1 MFLSIAINVRCPSSF
16 YRVTA
21 DSTSENHMKVAY
33 FDCPTGVSGDMC
45 LGALIDAGVPIEYLT
60 QHLDRLGIEQEY
72 RLSSKQMIHNG
83 QQATKAIVTLI
94 NQPEQQH
101 AHDHSDHHDHTHTRT
116 LPEIE
121 KMIIG
126 AALPDRAEKSSLEV
140 FRNLAIAE
148 GAVHGIPPEQVFFH
162 EVGAVD
168 AIVDIVGTCLGMD
181 WLKIEHFYCSALP
194 TGGGTV
200 WAAHGRL
207 PVPVPAV
214 LKLFEKAN
222 VPVFYNRIDRELV
235 TPTGAAIVTTLAHH
249 FGHPPEMTIQKIALG
264 AGTQELPIPNILRL
278 WIGES
283 RGTHTHAKSAI
294 QPHTHRHSDSE
305 SHPEHSHEHSD
316 EKEHRH
322 ESEHLETV
330 AHLETQIDD
339 LSPQTIAYTT
349 EKLLYHG
356 ALDVFTTAIGMK
368 KSRPGTLIS
377 VICKPEESDRFE
389 QILFEET
396 TTIGIRRSLQ
406 ERSVLSRRFETIQIQ
421 GQPVK
426 LKVAERNGKVYNI
439 QPEYEDCAAIAR
451 HTDQSLK
458 EIQRQAIEKKN

>member
-1 MFLSIAINVRCPSSF
+1 M
-16 YRVTA
+16 
-21 DSTSENHMKVAY
+21 
-33 FDCPTGVSGDMC
+33 
-45 LGALIDAGVPIEYLT
+45 
-60 QHLDRLGIEQEY
+60 
-72 RLSSKQMIHNG
+72 
-83 QQATKAIVTLI
+83 
-94 NQPEQQH
+94 
-101 AHDHSDHHDHTHTRT
+101 
-116 LPEIE
+116 
-121 KMIIG
+121 
-126 AALPDRAEKSSLEV
+126 
-140 FRNLAIAE
+140 
-148 GAVHGIPPEQVFFH
+148 
-162 EVGAVD
+162 
-168 AIVDIVGTCLGMD
+168 
-181 WLKIEHFYCSALP
+181 
-194 TGGGTV
+194 
-200 WAAHGRL
+200 
-207 PVPVPAV
+207 

-222 VPVFYNRIDRELV
+222 VPVFYNHIDRELV

-294 QPHTHRHSDSE
+294 QPHTHRHSDS
-305 SHPEHSHEHSD
+305 HPEHSREHSH
-316 EKEHRH
+316 EKEHHHH

-349 EKLLYHG
+349 EKLLHHG
-356 ALDVFTTAIGMK
+356 ALDVFITAIGMK

-426 LKVAERNGKVYNI
+426 LKVAERNGKVYNV

-451 HTDQSLK
+451 HTDRPLK
-458 EIQRQAIEKKN
+458 DIQRQAIQQ

>member
-1 MFLSIAINVRCPSSF
+1 
-16 YRVTA
+16 
-21 DSTSENHMKVAY
+21 MKIAY

-45 LGALIDAGVPIEYLT
+45 LGALIDAGVPIDYLT
-60 QHLDRLGIEQEY
+60 QHLDKLGIATEY
-72 RLSSKQMIHNG
+72 KLTSKHMIHNG

-94 NQPEQQH
+94 KSEPEQIHPHSH
-101 AHDHSDHHDHTHTRT
+101 AHEHSHSHDHTHTRM

-121 KMIIG
+121 ALIMG
-126 AALPDRAEKSSLEV
+126 ADLPPRAEKWSLEV

-148 GAVHGIPPEQVFFH
+148 GAVHGIAPEQVFFH
-162 EVGAVD
+162 EVGAID

-181 WLKIEHFYCSALP
+181 WLKIDHFYCSALP
-194 TGGGTV
+194 TGGGTI

-214 LKLFEKAN
+214 LKLFEKSQ
-222 VPVFYNRIDRELV
+222 VPIFYNRIDRELV

-249 FGHPPEMTIQKIALG
+249 FGHPPAMTLQKVALG

-283 RGTHTHAKSAI
+283 QALHTHAKSQI
-294 QPHTHRHSDSE
+294 QPHTH
-305 SHPEHSHEHSD
+305 SHREHSHEHSH
-316 EKEHRH
+316 EHTH
-322 ESEHLETV
+322 ERAHEHAHEHTHEHSEPLETV

-339 LSPQTIAYTT
+339 LSPQIIAYTA
-349 EKLLYHG
+349 EKLLQNG

-368 KSRPGTLIS
+368 KSRPGTLMNI
-377 VICKPEESDRFE
+377 ICKPEEIDRLE

-406 ERSVLSRRFETIQIQ
+406 QRSKLDRSFTSVQVQ
-421 GQPVK
+421 GQRIN
-426 LKVAERNGKVYNI
+426 LKIAQRNGKIFNR
-439 QPEYEDCAAIAR
+439 QPEYEDCVAIAR
-451 HTDQSLK
+451 QTNQPLK
-458 EIQRQAIEKKN
+458 LIHQEATQQQAIQQ

>member
-1 MFLSIAINVRCPSSF
+1 
-16 YRVTA
+16 
-21 DSTSENHMKVAY
+21 MKIAY

-60 QHLDRLGIEQEY
+60 QHLDRLGIATEY
-72 RLSSKQMIHNG
+72 KLTSKQMIHNG

-94 NQPEQQH
+94 KSEPEQPH
-101 AHDHSDHHDHTHTRT
+101 HHDRSHDHLYHHSHTRT

-121 KMIIG
+121 TLISG
-126 AALPDRAEKSSLEV
+126 AHLPQQAEKWSLEV

-162 EVGAVD
+162 EVGAID
-168 AIVDIVGTCLGMD
+168 AIVDIVGTCLGVD
-181 WLKIEHFYCSALP
+181 WLKIDHFYCSALP
-194 TGGGTV
+194 TGGGTI

-214 LKLFEKAN
+214 LKLLEKSQ
-222 VPVFYNRIDRELV
+222 VPIFYNRIDRELV

-249 FGHPPEMTIQKIALG
+249 FGHPPAMTLQKVALG

-283 RGTHTHAKSAI
+283 QTVHTHAKSQI
-294 QPHTHRHSDSE
+294 QPHTHSDRE
-305 SHPEHSHEHSD
+305 HTHEHIHEHIHEQNPKHSHEHS
-316 EKEHRH
+316 
-322 ESEHLETV
+322 ESLETV

-339 LSPQTIAYTT
+339 LSPQIIAYTT
-349 EKLLYHG
+349 EKLLQNG

-368 KSRPGTLIS
+368 KSRPGTLINI
-377 VICKPEESDRFE
+377 ICKPEETDRLE

-406 ERSVLSRRFETIQIQ
+406 QRSKLDRSFTTVQVQ
-421 GQPVK
+421 GQSVNIK
-426 LKVAERNGKVYNI
+426 IAQRNGKIFNQ
-439 QPEYEDCAAIAR
+439 QPEYEDCATIAR
-451 HTDQSLK
+451 QTHQPLK
-458 EIQRQAIEKKN
+458 LIQQQALS

>member
-1 MFLSIAINVRCPSSF
+1 
-16 YRVTA
+16 
-21 DSTSENHMKVAY
+21 MKVAY

-45 LGALIDAGVPIEYLT
+45 LGALIDAGVSIEYLT
-60 QHLDRLGIEQEY
+60 QHLDRLGINQEY
-72 RLSSKQMIHNG
+72 KLSSKQMIHNG
-83 QQATKAIVTLI
+83 QQATKAIVTLT
-94 NQPEQQH
+94 NQP
-101 AHDHSDHHDHTHTRT
+101 DHTHTHDHTRT

-121 KMIIG
+121 KMIIS
-126 AALPDRAEKSSLEV
+126 ATLPDRAEKSSLEI

-181 WLKIEHFYCSALP
+181 WLKIEQFYCSALP
-194 TGGGTV
+194 TGGGTI

-222 VPVFYNRIDRELV
+222 VPVFYNSIDRELV

-283 RGTHTHAKSAI
+283 RATHPHAKSAI
-294 QPHTHRHSDSE
+294 QPHNHTHNHT
-305 SHPEHSHEHSD
+305 HHHSHTEPSHEEHYHHD
-316 EKEHRH
+316 
-322 ESEHLETV
+322 SEHLQTV

-349 EKLLYHG
+349 EKLLHHG

-377 VICKPEESDRFE
+377 VICKPEERDRFE

-458 EIQRQAIEKKN
+458 EIQRQVIEKKN

>member
-1 MFLSIAINVRCPSSF
+1 
-16 YRVTA
+16 
-21 DSTSENHMKVAY
+21 MKVAY

-45 LGALIDAGVPIEYLT
+45 LGALIDAGVSIEYLT
-60 QHLDRLGIEQEY
+60 QHLDRLGINQEY
-72 RLSSKQMIHNG
+72 KLSSKQMIHNG

-94 NQPEQQH
+94 NQPNH
-101 AHDHSDHHDHTHTRT
+101 THTHDHSHTRT

-121 KMIIG
+121 KMIIS
-126 AALPDRAEKSSLEV
+126 ATLPDRAEKSSLEV

-181 WLKIEHFYCSALP
+181 WLKIEQFYCSALP

-222 VPVFYNRIDRELV
+222 VPVFYNSIDRELV

-283 RGTHTHAKSAI
+283 RATHTYAKSAI
-294 QPHTHRHSDSE
+294 QPHSHTHNHS
-305 SHPEHSHEHSD
+305 HTEHSHEEHSH
-316 EKEHRH
+316 EEHH
-322 ESEHLETV
+322 HHNSEHLETV

-349 EKLLYHG
+349 EKLLHHG

-368 KSRPGTLIS
+368 KSRLGTLIS
-377 VICKPEESDRFE
+377 VICKPEERDRFE

-451 HTDQSLK
+451 HTNQSLK
-458 EIQRQAIEKKN
+458 EIQRQVIAKKN

>member
-1 MFLSIAINVRCPSSF
+1 
-16 YRVTA
+16 
-21 DSTSENHMKVAY
+21 MKVAY

-45 LGALIDAGVPIEYLT
+45 LGALIDAGVSIEYLT
-60 QHLDRLGIEQEY
+60 QHLDRLGINQEY
-72 RLSSKQMIHNG
+72 KLSSKQMIHNG

-94 NQPEQQH
+94 NQP
-101 AHDHSDHHDHTHTRT
+101 DHTHTHDHTHTRT

-121 KMIIG
+121 KMIIS
-126 AALPDRAEKSSLEV
+126 ATLPDRAEKSSLEV

-181 WLKIEHFYCSALP
+181 WLKIEQFYCSALP

-200 WAAHGRL
+200 WAVHGRL

-222 VPVFYNRIDRELV
+222 VPVFYNSIDRELV

-283 RGTHTHAKSAI
+283 RATHTYAKSAI
-294 QPHTHRHSDSE
+294 QPHSHTHNHS
-305 SHPEHSHEHSD
+305 HTEHSHEEHSH
-316 EKEHRH
+316 EEHH
-322 ESEHLETV
+322 HHNSEHLETV

-349 EKLLYHG
+349 EKLLHHG

-368 KSRPGTLIS
+368 KSRLGTLIS
-377 VICKPEESDRFE
+377 VICKPEERDRFE

-451 HTDQSLK
+451 HTNQSLK
-458 EIQRQAIEKKN
+458 EIQRQVIAKKN

>member
-1 MFLSIAINVRCPSSF
+1 
-16 YRVTA
+16 
-21 DSTSENHMKVAY
+21 MKVAY

-45 LGALIDAGVPIEYLT
+45 LGALIDAGVSIEYLT
-60 QHLDRLGIEQEY
+60 QHLDRLGINQEY
-72 RLSSKQMIHNG
+72 KLSSKQMIHNG
-83 QQATKAIVTLI
+83 QQATKAIVTLT
-94 NQPEQQH
+94 NQPDH
-101 AHDHSDHHDHTHTRT
+101 SHTHDHPHTRT

-121 KMIIG
+121 KMIIS
-126 AALPDRAEKSSLEV
+126 ATLPDRAEKSSLEI

-181 WLKIEHFYCSALP
+181 WLKIEQFYCSALP
-194 TGGGTV
+194 TGGGTI

-222 VPVFYNRIDRELV
+222 VPVFYNSIDRELV

-283 RGTHTHAKSAI
+283 RATHPHAKSAI
-294 QPHTHRHSDSE
+294 QPHHHTHNHT
-305 SHPEHSHEHSD
+305 HHHSHTEPSHEEHD
-316 EKEHRH
+316 HH
-322 ESEHLETV
+322 DSEHLQTV

-349 EKLLYHG
+349 EKLLHHG

-377 VICKPEESDRFE
+377 VICKPEERDRFE

-451 HTDQSLK
+451 HTNQSLK

>member
-1 MFLSIAINVRCPSSF
+1 
-16 YRVTA
+16 
-21 DSTSENHMKVAY
+21 MKIAY

-45 LGALIDAGVPIEYLT
+45 LGALIDAGVPIDYLT
-60 QHLDRLGIEQEY
+60 KHLDQLGIATEY
-72 RLSSKQMIHNG
+72 QLTSKPMIHNG
-83 QQATKAIVTLI
+83 QQATKAIVTLTKSE
-94 NQPEQQH
+94 PEQTH
-101 AHDHSDHHDHTHTRT
+101 EHDHSHDHTHTRK

-121 KMIIG
+121 TMILG
-126 AALPDRAEKSSLEV
+126 ANLPSQAEKWSLEV

-162 EVGAVD
+162 EVGAID

-181 WLKIEHFYCSALP
+181 WLKIDHFYCSALP
-194 TGGGTV
+194 TGGGTI

-214 LKLFEKAN
+214 LKLFEKSQ

-249 FGHPPEMTIQKIALG
+249 FGHPPAMTLQKVALG

-283 RGTHTHAKSAI
+283 QAVHTHAKSQI
-294 QPHTHRHSDSE
+294 QPHPHREHAHE
-305 SHPEHSHEHSD
+305 HPHEHPHEHSHEHPH
-316 EKEHRH
+316 EHPH
-322 ESEHLETV
+322 QPSEPLETV

-339 LSPQTIAYTT
+339 LSPQIIAYTT
-349 EKLLYHG
+349 EKLLQNG

-368 KSRPGTLIS
+368 KSRPGTLVNI
-377 VICKPEESDRFE
+377 ICKPEEIDRLE

-406 ERSVLSRRFETIQIQ
+406 QRSVLDRSFTTVQVQ
-421 GQPVK
+421 GQTVN
-426 LKVAERNGKVYNI
+426 LKIAQRNGKIFNR
-439 QPEYEDCAAIAR
+439 QPEYEDCATIAR
-451 HTDQSLK
+451 QTHQPLK
-458 EIQRQAIEKKN
+458 LIQQQALSQFIP

>member
-1 MFLSIAINVRCPSSF
+1 
-16 YRVTA
+16 
-21 DSTSENHMKVAY
+21 MKVAY

-45 LGALIDAGVPIEYLT
+45 LGALIDAGVSIEYLT
-60 QHLDRLGIEQEY
+60 QHLDRLGINQEY
-72 RLSSKQMIHNG
+72 KLSSKQMIHNG

-94 NQPEQQH
+94 NQPNH
-101 AHDHSDHHDHTHTRT
+101 THTHDHSHTRT

-121 KMIIG
+121 KMIIS
-126 AALPDRAEKSSLEV
+126 ATLPDRAEKSSLEV

-181 WLKIEHFYCSALP
+181 WLKIEQFYCSALP

-222 VPVFYNRIDRELV
+222 VPVFYNSIDRELV

-283 RGTHTHAKSAI
+283 RATHTHAKSAI
-294 QPHTHRHSDSE
+294 QPHSHTHNHS
-305 SHPEHSHEHSD
+305 HTEHSHEEHSH
-316 EKEHRH
+316 EEHHHH

-349 EKLLYHG
+349 EKLLHHG

-368 KSRPGTLIS
+368 KSRLGTLIS
-377 VICKPEESDRFE
+377 VICKPEERDRFE

-451 HTDQSLK
+451 HTNQSLK
-458 EIQRQAIEKKN
+458 EIQRQVIAKKN

>member
-1 MFLSIAINVRCPSSF
+1 
-16 YRVTA
+16 
-21 DSTSENHMKVAY
+21 MKVAY

-60 QHLDRLGIEQEY
+60 QHLDRLGIHQEY
-72 RLSSKQMIHNG
+72 QLSSKQMTHNG
-83 QQATKAIVTLI
+83 QQATKAIVALT
-94 NQPEQQH
+94 NTP
-101 AHDHSDHHDHTHTRT
+101 DHTHSHDHTHTRT

-121 KMIIG
+121 KMIIR
-126 AALPDRAEKSSLEV
+126 ATLPDRAETWSLEV

-181 WLKIEHFYCSALP
+181 WLKIEQFYCSALP

-214 LKLFEKAN
+214 LKLFERAT
-222 VPVFYNRIDRELV
+222 VPIFYNSIDRELV

-249 FGHPPEMTIQKIALG
+249 FGHPPEMTLLKIALG

-283 RGTHTHAKSAI
+283 RATHTHAKSAI
-294 QPHTHRHSDSE
+294 QPHSHTRNHSHTE
-305 SHPEHSHEHSD
+305 HSHGEHSHEEQHHHD
-316 EKEHRH
+316 
-322 ESEHLETV
+322 SEYLETV

-339 LSPQTIAYTT
+339 LSPQTIAYTA
-349 EKLLYHG
+349 EKLLNHG

-368 KSRPGTLIS
+368 KSRHGTLIS
-377 VICKPEESDRFE
+377 VICKPDDRDRFE

-396 TTIGIRRSLQ
+396 TTIGIRHSLQ
-406 ERSVLSRRFETIQIQ
+406 TRSVLSRRFETVQIQ
-421 GQPVK
+421 GQPIK
-426 LKVAERNGKVYNI
+426 LKIAERNGQLFNI

-451 HTDQSLK
+451 HTDRPLK
-458 EIQRQAIEKKN
+458 DIQQQAIKQQALK

>member
-1 MFLSIAINVRCPSSF
+1 
-16 YRVTA
+16 
-21 DSTSENHMKVAY
+21 MKIAY

-45 LGALIDAGVPIEYLT
+45 LGALIDAGVPIDYLT
-60 QHLDRLGIEQEY
+60 QHLDRLGIATEY
-72 RLSSKQMIHNG
+72 KLTSKLMIHNG

-94 NQPEQQH
+94 KSEPEQPH
-101 AHDHSDHHDHTHTRT
+101 SHHHDHSHDHSHEHTNTRK

-121 KMIIG
+121 TLIL
-126 AALPDRAEKSSLEV
+126 AAHLPQRAEKWSLEV

-162 EVGAVD
+162 EVGAID

-181 WLKIEHFYCSALP
+181 WLKIDHFYCSALP
-194 TGGGTV
+194 TGGGTI

-214 LKLFEKAN
+214 LKLLEKAQ
-222 VPVFYNRIDRELV
+222 VPIFYNRIDRELV

-249 FGHPPEMTIQKIALG
+249 FGHPPAMTLQKVALG

-283 RGTHTHAKSAI
+283 QAVHTHAKSQI
-294 QPHTHRHSDSE
+294 QPHTHSHHEHTHEQDSK
-305 SHPEHSHEHSD
+305 HSHEHS
-316 EKEHRH
+316 ET
-322 ESEHLETV
+322 LETV

-339 LSPQTIAYTT
+339 LSPQIIAYTT
-349 EKLLYHG
+349 EKLLQNG

-368 KSRPGTLIS
+368 KSRPGTLINI
-377 VICKPEESDRFE
+377 ICRPEETDRLE

-406 ERSVLSRRFETIQIQ
+406 QRSKLDRSFTTVQVQ
-421 GQPVK
+421 GQSVNIK
-426 LKVAERNGKVYNI
+426 IAQRNGKIFNR
-439 QPEYEDCAAIAR
+439 QPEYEDCATIAR
-451 HTDQSLK
+451 QTHQPLK
-458 EIQRQAIEKKN
+458 LIQQQALSHL

>member
-1 MFLSIAINVRCPSSF
+1 
-16 YRVTA
+16 
-21 DSTSENHMKVAY
+21 MKVAY

-45 LGALIDAGVPIEYLT
+45 LGALIDAGVSIEYLT
-60 QHLDRLGIEQEY
+60 QHLDRLGINQEY
-72 RLSSKQMIHNG
+72 KLSSKQMIHNG

-94 NQPEQQH
+94 NQPDH
-101 AHDHSDHHDHTHTRT
+101 THTHDHSHTRT

-121 KMIIG
+121 KMIIS
-126 AALPDRAEKSSLEV
+126 ATLPDRAEKSSLEV

-181 WLKIEHFYCSALP
+181 WLKIEQFYCSALP

-222 VPVFYNRIDRELV
+222 VPVFYNSIDRELV

-283 RGTHTHAKSAI
+283 RATHTYAKSAI
-294 QPHTHRHSDSE
+294 QPHSHTHNHS
-305 SHPEHSHEHSD
+305 HTEHSHEEHSH
-316 EKEHRH
+316 EEHH
-322 ESEHLETV
+322 HHNSEHLETV

-349 EKLLYHG
+349 EKLLHHG

-368 KSRPGTLIS
+368 KSRLGTLIS
-377 VICKPEESDRFE
+377 VICKPEERDRFE

-451 HTDQSLK
+451 HTNQSLK
-458 EIQRQAIEKKN
+458 EIQRQVIAKKN

>member
-1 MFLSIAINVRCPSSF
+1 
-16 YRVTA
+16 
-21 DSTSENHMKVAY
+21 MKVAY

-72 RLSSKQMIHNG
+72 KLTAKPIIHNG

-94 NQPEQQH
+94 NQSE
-101 AHDHSDHHDHTHTRT
+101 HSHHHDHTHTRK

-121 KMIIG
+121 AMITG
-126 AALPDRAEKSSLEV
+126 ANLPHQAEKWSLGV

-181 WLKIEHFYCSALP
+181 WLNIEHFYCSALP
-194 TGGGTV
+194 PGGGTI

-222 VPVFYNRIDRELV
+222 VPVFYNSIDRELV

-249 FGHPPEMTIQKIALG
+249 FGHPPAMTLQKVALG
-264 AGTQELPIPNILRL
+264 GGTQELPIPNILRL

-283 RGTHTHAKSAI
+283 RGTHTHAKSTI
-294 QPHTHRHSDSE
+294 QPHTHTHPD
-305 SHPEHSHEHSD
+305 SHPEHSHEHSH
-316 EKEHRH
+316 EKDHHHHH

-349 EKLLYHG
+349 EKLLNQG

-368 KSRPGTLIS
+368 KSRPGILIN

-406 ERSVLSRRFETIQIQ
+406 TRSVLSRRFETIQIQ
-421 GQPVK
+421 DQSVK
-426 LKVAERNGKVYNI
+426 LKIAERNGKVFNI
-439 QPEYEDCAAIAR
+439 QPEYEDCATIAR
-451 HTDQSLK
+451 HTNQPLK
-458 EIQRQAIEKKN
+458 EVQRQAIQQQDLRVK

>member
-1 MFLSIAINVRCPSSF
+1 
-16 YRVTA
+16 
-21 DSTSENHMKVAY
+21 MKVAY

-45 LGALIDAGVPIEYLT
+45 LGALIDAGVSIEYLT
-60 QHLDRLGIEQEY
+60 QHLDRLGINQEY
-72 RLSSKQMIHNG
+72 KLSSKQMIHNG

-94 NQPEQQH
+94 NQP
-101 AHDHSDHHDHTHTRT
+101 DHTHTHDHTHTRT

-121 KMIIG
+121 KMIIS
-126 AALPDRAEKSSLEV
+126 ATLPDRAEKSSLEV

-181 WLKIEHFYCSALP
+181 WLKIEQFYCSALP

-222 VPVFYNRIDRELV
+222 VPVFYNSIDRELV

-283 RGTHTHAKSAI
+283 RATHTHAKSAI
-294 QPHTHRHSDSE
+294 QPHTHTHNHS
-305 SHPEHSHEHSD
+305 HTEHSHEEHSH
-316 EKEHRH
+316 EEHH
-322 ESEHLETV
+322 HHNSEHLETV

-349 EKLLYHG
+349 EKLLHHG

-368 KSRPGTLIS
+368 KSRLGTLIS
-377 VICKPEESDRFE
+377 VICKPEERDRFE

-451 HTDQSLK
+451 HTNQSLK
-458 EIQRQAIEKKN
+458 EIQRQVIAKKN

>member
-1 MFLSIAINVRCPSSF
+1 
-16 YRVTA
+16 
-21 DSTSENHMKVAY
+21 MKIAY

-45 LGALIDAGVPIEYLT
+45 LGALIDAGVPIDYLT
-60 QHLDRLGIEQEY
+60 QHLDRLGIATEY
-72 RLSSKQMIHNG
+72 KLTSKQMIHNG

-94 NQPEQQH
+94 KSEPKQPH
-101 AHDHSDHHDHTHTRT
+101 SHHHDHSHNHSHEHTHTRK

-121 KMIIG
+121 TLIL
-126 AALPDRAEKSSLEV
+126 AAHLPQRAEKWSLEV

-162 EVGAVD
+162 EVGAID

-181 WLKIEHFYCSALP
+181 WLKIDHFYCSALP
-194 TGGGTV
+194 TGGGTI

-214 LKLFEKAN
+214 LKLLEKAQ
-222 VPVFYNRIDRELV
+222 VPIFYNRIDRELV

-249 FGHPPEMTIQKIALG
+249 FGHPPAMTLQKVALG

-283 RGTHTHAKSAI
+283 QAVHTHAKSQI
-294 QPHTHRHSDSE
+294 QPHSHSHHEHIHERSHEQDSKH
-305 SHPEHSHEHSD
+305 SHEHSHEHS
-316 EKEHRH
+316 EA
-322 ESEHLETV
+322 LETV

-349 EKLLYHG
+349 EKLLQNG

-368 KSRPGTLIS
+368 KSRPGTLINI
-377 VICKPEESDRFE
+377 ICKPEETDRLE

-406 ERSVLSRRFETIQIQ
+406 QRSKLDRSFTTVQVQ
-421 GQPVK
+421 GQSVNIK
-426 LKVAERNGKVYNI
+426 IAQRNGKIFNR

-451 HTDQSLK
+451 QTHQPLK
-458 EIQRQAIEKKN
+458 TIHQEALSHL

>member
-1 MFLSIAINVRCPSSF
+1 MIAF
-16 YRVTA
+16 TK
-21 DSTSENHMKVAY
+21 TMKVAY

-60 QHLDRLGIEQEY
+60 QHLDRLGINQEY
-72 RLSSKQMIHNG
+72 DLSSKHMIHNG

-94 NQPEQQH
+94 NQPDH
-101 AHDHSDHHDHTHTRT
+101 THSHDHTHDQPHDHTHTRT

-121 KMIIG
+121 KMILG
-126 AALPDRAEKSSLEV
+126 ATLPNRAEKWSLQV

-148 GAVHGIPPEQVFFH
+148 GAVHGIPAEQVFFH

-181 WLKIEHFYCSALP
+181 WLKIEQFYCSALP
-194 TGGGTV
+194 TGGGTI

-249 FGHPPEMTIQKIALG
+249 FGHPPEMIIQKIALG
-264 AGTQELPIPNILRL
+264 AGTQELTIPNILRL

-283 RGTHTHAKSAI
+283 YGTHTHAKSTI
-294 QPHTHRHSDSE
+294 QPHSHTHNHPD
-305 SHPEHSHEHSD
+305 SHPDHSHE
-316 EKEHRH
+316 EEHHHHH
-322 ESEHLETV
+322 EAEHLETV

-349 EKLLYHG
+349 EKLLNHG

-377 VICKPEESDRFE
+377 VICKPEKRDRLE

-421 GQPVK
+421 GQPIK
-426 LKVAERNGKVYNI
+426 LKIAERNGKVCNI
-439 QPEYEDCAAIAR
+439 KPEYEDCATIAR
-451 HTDQSLK
+451 HTDRPLK
-458 EIQRQAIEKKN
+458 EIQRQAIQQQTLK

>member
-1 MFLSIAINVRCPSSF
+1 
-16 YRVTA
+16 
-21 DSTSENHMKVAY
+21 MKVAY

-45 LGALIDAGVPIEYLT
+45 LGALIDAGVSIEYLT
-60 QHLDRLGIEQEY
+60 QHLDRLGITQEY
-72 RLSSKQMIHNG
+72 KLSSKQMTHNG
-83 QQATKAIVTLI
+83 QQATKAIVTLT
-94 NQPEQQH
+94 NQPDH
-101 AHDHSDHHDHTHTRT
+101 THDHIHTRT

-121 KMIIG
+121 KMITS
-126 AALPDRAEKSSLEV
+126 ATLPDRAEKSSLAI

-181 WLKIEHFYCSALP
+181 WLKIEQFYCSALP
-194 TGGGTV
+194 TGGGTI

-222 VPVFYNRIDRELV
+222 VPVFYNSIDRELV

-294 QPHTHRHSDSE
+294 QPHSHTHNHHS
-305 SHPEHSHEHSD
+305 HTEHSHEDAH
-316 EKEHRH
+316 HH
-322 ESEHLETV
+322 HNSEHLETV

-349 EKLLYHG
+349 EKLLHHG

-368 KSRPGTLIS
+368 KSRLGTLIS
-377 VICKPEESDRFE
+377 VICKPEERDRFE

-406 ERSVLSRRFETIQIQ
+406 ERSVLSRRFETIQVQ

-439 QPEYEDCAAIAR
+439 QPEYEDCVAIAR
-451 HTDQSLK
+451 QTNQSLK

>member
-1 MFLSIAINVRCPSSF
+1 
-16 YRVTA
+16 
-21 DSTSENHMKVAY
+21 MKVAY

-72 RLSSKQMIHNG
+72 KLSSKQMIHNG

-94 NQPEQQH
+94 NQPEH
-101 AHDHSDHHDHTHTRT
+101 SHDHHHHDHTHTRK

-121 KMIIG
+121 TMITG
-126 AALPDRAEKSSLEV
+126 ANLPNQAEKWSLEV

-194 TGGGTV
+194 TGGGTI

-214 LKLFEKAN
+214 LKLFERAN
-222 VPVFYNRIDRELV
+222 VPIFYNSIDRELV

-249 FGHPPEMTIQKIALG
+249 FGHPPAMKLQKVALG

-283 RGTHTHAKSAI
+283 RAVHTHAKSAI
-294 QPHTHRHSDSE
+294 QPHSHS
-305 SHPEHSHEHSD
+305 HNHTEHSHSEHSH
-316 EKEHRH
+316 KEHSHHEEQHHHH

-349 EKLLYHG
+349 EKLLNQG

-368 KSRPGTLIS
+368 KSRLGTLVN
-377 VICKPEESDRFE
+377 VICKPEDCDRFE

-406 ERSVLSRRFETIQIQ
+406 VRSVLSRRFETIQVQDQPIQ
-421 GQPVK
+421 
-426 LKVAERNGKVYNI
+426 LKIAERNGKVFNI
-439 QPEYEDCAAIAR
+439 QPEYEDCATIAR
-451 HTDQSLK
+451 HTNQPLK
-458 EIQRQAIEKKN
+458 EIQQQAIQLHGLLVK

>member
-1 MFLSIAINVRCPSSF
+1 
-16 YRVTA
+16 
-21 DSTSENHMKVAY
+21 MKVAY

-45 LGALIDAGVPIEYLT
+45 LGALIDAGVSIEYLT
-60 QHLDRLGIEQEY
+60 QHLDRLGINQEY
-72 RLSSKQMIHNG
+72 KLSSKQMIHNG

-94 NQPEQQH
+94 NQPNH
-101 AHDHSDHHDHTHTRT
+101 THTHDHTHTRT

-121 KMIIG
+121 KMIIS
-126 AALPDRAEKSSLEV
+126 ATLPDRAEKSSLEV

-181 WLKIEHFYCSALP
+181 WLKIEQFYCSALP

-222 VPVFYNRIDRELV
+222 VPVFYNSIDRELV

-283 RGTHTHAKSAI
+283 RATHTHAKSAI
-294 QPHTHRHSDSE
+294 QPHSHTHNHS
-305 SHPEHSHEHSD
+305 HTEHSHEEHSH
-316 EKEHRH
+316 EEHH
-322 ESEHLETV
+322 HHNSEHLETV

-349 EKLLYHG
+349 EKLLHHG

-368 KSRPGTLIS
+368 KSRLGTLIS
-377 VICKPEESDRFE
+377 VICKPEERDRFE

-451 HTDQSLK
+451 HTNQSLK
-458 EIQRQAIEKKN
+458 EIQRQVIAKKN

>member
-1 MFLSIAINVRCPSSF
+1 MAS
-16 YRVTA
+16 
-21 DSTSENHMKVAY
+21 MKIAY

-60 QHLDRLGIEQEY
+60 QHLDRLGIATEY
-72 RLSSKQMIHNG
+72 KLTSKQMIHNG

-94 NQPEQQH
+94 KPELEH
-101 AHDHSDHHDHTHTRT
+101 SHHHEHTHDHIHDHTHTRT

-121 KMIIG
+121 TLILG
-126 AALPDRAEKSSLEV
+126 ANLPQRAEKWSLEV
-140 FRNLAIAE
+140 FRNLAVAE
-148 GAVHGIPPEQVFFH
+148 GSVHGIPPEQVFFH
-162 EVGAVD
+162 EVGAID

-181 WLKIEHFYCSALP
+181 WLKIDHFYCSALP
-194 TGGGTV
+194 TGGGTI

-214 LKLFEKAN
+214 LKLLEKAQ
-222 VPVFYNRIDRELV
+222 VPIFYNRIDRELV

-249 FGHPPEMTIQKIALG
+249 FGHPPAMTLQKVALG

-283 RGTHTHAKSAI
+283 QAIHTHAKSQV
-294 QPHTHRHSDSE
+294 QPHTHH
-305 SHPEHSHEHSD
+305 EHTHHEHTHEHSPD
-316 EKEHRH
+316 HSHKHVET
-322 ESEHLETV
+322 LETV

-339 LSPQTIAYTT
+339 LTPQTIAYTT
-349 EKLLYHG
+349 EKLLQNG

-368 KSRPGTLIS
+368 KSRPGTLINI
-377 VICKPEESDRFE
+377 ICKPEETDRLE
-389 QILFEET
+389 EILFEET

-406 ERSVLSRRFETIQIQ
+406 QRSILDRSFTTVQIQ
-421 GQPVK
+421 GQTVHI
-426 LKVAERNGKVYNI
+426 KVAQRNGKVFNR

-451 HTDQSLK
+451 NTNQPLK
-458 EIQRQAIEKKN
+458 AIQQQALSHKTN

>member
-1 MFLSIAINVRCPSSF
+1 
-16 YRVTA
+16 
-21 DSTSENHMKVAY
+21 MKVAY

-45 LGALIDAGVPIEYLT
+45 LGALIDAGVSIEYLT
-60 QHLDRLGIEQEY
+60 QHLDRLGINQEY
-72 RLSSKQMIHNG
+72 KLSSKQMIHNG
-83 QQATKAIVTLI
+83 QQATKAIVTLTH
-94 NQPEQQH
+94 QP
-101 AHDHSDHHDHTHTRT
+101 DHTHDHTHTRT

-121 KMIIG
+121 KMIIT
-126 AALPDRAEKSSLEV
+126 ATLPDRAEKSSLEI

-181 WLKIEHFYCSALP
+181 WLKIEQFYCSALP
-194 TGGGTV
+194 TGGGTI

-222 VPVFYNRIDRELV
+222 VPVFYNSIDRELV

-283 RGTHTHAKSAI
+283 RATHPHAKSAI
-294 QPHTHRHSDSE
+294 QPHNHTHY
-305 SHPEHSHEHSD
+305 HSHTEPSHEEHYHHD
-316 EKEHRH
+316 
-322 ESEHLETV
+322 SEHLQTV

-349 EKLLYHG
+349 EKLLHHG

-377 VICKPEESDRFE
+377 VICKPEERDRFE

-458 EIQRQAIEKKN
+458 EIQRQVIEKKN

>member
-1 MFLSIAINVRCPSSF
+1 
-16 YRVTA
+16 
-21 DSTSENHMKVAY
+21 MKVAY

-45 LGALIDAGVPIEYLT
+45 LGALIDAGVSIEYLT
-60 QHLDRLGIEQEY
+60 QHLDRLGINQEY
-72 RLSSKQMIHNG
+72 KLSSKQMIHNG
-83 QQATKAIVTLI
+83 QQATKAIVTLT
-94 NQPEQQH
+94 NQP
-101 AHDHSDHHDHTHTRT
+101 DHTHTHDHTHTRT

-121 KMIIG
+121 KMIIS
-126 AALPDRAEKSSLEV
+126 ATLPDRAEKSSLEI

-181 WLKIEHFYCSALP
+181 WLKIEQFYCSALP
-194 TGGGTV
+194 TGGGTI

-222 VPVFYNRIDRELV
+222 VPVFYNSIDRELV

-283 RGTHTHAKSAI
+283 RATHPHAKSAI
-294 QPHTHRHSDSE
+294 QPHNHTHH
-305 SHPEHSHEHSD
+305 HSHTEPSHEEHD
-316 EKEHRH
+316 HH
-322 ESEHLETV
+322 DSEHLQTV

-349 EKLLYHG
+349 EKLLHHG

-377 VICKPEESDRFE
+377 VICKPEERDRFE

-451 HTDQSLK
+451 HTNQSLK
-458 EIQRQAIEKKN
+458 EIQRQVIEKKN

>member
-1 MFLSIAINVRCPSSF
+1 MAS
-16 YRVTA
+16 
-21 DSTSENHMKVAY
+21 MKIAY

-45 LGALIDAGVPIEYLT
+45 LGALVDAGVPIDYLT
-60 QHLDRLGIEQEY
+60 QHLDRLGIATEY
-72 RLSSKQMIHNG
+72 KLTSKQMIHNG

-94 NQPEQQH
+94 NSESKH
-101 AHDHSDHHDHTHTRT
+101 SHHNDHGHNHEHNHGHDHTHTRT
-116 LPEIE
+116 LPDIE
-121 KMIIG
+121 TLILG
-126 AALPDRAEKSSLEV
+126 AKLPQQAEKWSLEV

-181 WLKIEHFYCSALP
+181 WLKIDHFYCSALP
-194 TGGGTV
+194 TGGGTI

-214 LKLFEKAN
+214 LKLLEKAQ
-222 VPVFYNRIDRELV
+222 VPIFYNRIDRELV

-249 FGHPPEMTIQKIALG
+249 FGHPPAMTLQKVALG

-283 RGTHTHAKSAI
+283 HAAHTHTAHTHATNQI
-294 QPHTHRHSDSE
+294 QPHSHS
-305 SHPEHSHEHSD
+305 SHPDHEHAHEHSHEHA
-316 EKEHRH
+316 EP
-322 ESEHLETV
+322 LETV

-339 LSPQTIAYTT
+339 LSPQTIAYTA
-349 EKLLYHG
+349 EKLLQNG

-368 KSRPGTLIS
+368 KSRPGTLINI
-377 VICKPEESDRFE
+377 ICRPEETDRLE

-406 ERSVLSRRFETIQIQ
+406 QRSVLDRSFTTVQVQ
-421 GQPVK
+421 GQSVNIK
-426 LKVAERNGKVYNI
+426 IAQRNGKVFNR

-451 HTDQSLK
+451 HTNQPLK
-458 EIQRQAIEKKN
+458 VIQRQALLNLPNPFNP

>member
-1 MFLSIAINVRCPSSF
+1 
-16 YRVTA
+16 
-21 DSTSENHMKVAY
+21 MKVAY

-45 LGALIDAGVPIEYLT
+45 LGALIDAGVSIEYLT
-60 QHLDRLGIEQEY
+60 QHLDRLGINQEY
-72 RLSSKQMIHNG
+72 KLSSKQMIHNG

-94 NQPEQQH
+94 NQP
-101 AHDHSDHHDHTHTRT
+101 DHTHTHDHTHTRT

-121 KMIIG
+121 KMIIS
-126 AALPDRAEKSSLEV
+126 ATLPDRAEKSSLEV

-181 WLKIEHFYCSALP
+181 WLKIEQFYCSALP

-222 VPVFYNRIDRELV
+222 VPVFYNSIDRELV

-283 RGTHTHAKSAI
+283 RATHTYAKSAI
-294 QPHTHRHSDSE
+294 QPHSHTHNHS
-305 SHPEHSHEHSD
+305 HTEHSHEEHSH
-316 EKEHRH
+316 EEHH
-322 ESEHLETV
+322 HHNSEHLETV

-349 EKLLYHG
+349 EKLLHHG

-368 KSRPGTLIS
+368 KSRLGTLIS
-377 VICKPEESDRFE
+377 VICKPEERDRFE

-451 HTDQSLK
+451 HTNQSLK
-458 EIQRQAIEKKN
+458 EIQRQVIAKKN

>member
-1 MFLSIAINVRCPSSF
+1 
-16 YRVTA
+16 
-21 DSTSENHMKVAY
+21 MKVAY

-45 LGALIDAGVPIEYLT
+45 LGALIDAGVSIEYLT
-60 QHLDRLGIEQEY
+60 QHLDRLGINQEY
-72 RLSSKQMIHNG
+72 KLSSKQMIHNG

-94 NQPEQQH
+94 NQPNH
-101 AHDHSDHHDHTHTRT
+101 THTHDHSHTRT

-121 KMIIG
+121 KMIIS
-126 AALPDRAEKSSLEV
+126 ATLPDRAEKSSLEV

-181 WLKIEHFYCSALP
+181 WLKIEQFYCSALP

-200 WAAHGRL
+200 WAVHGRL

-222 VPVFYNRIDRELV
+222 VPVFYNSIDRELV

-283 RGTHTHAKSAI
+283 RATHPHAKSAI
-294 QPHTHRHSDSE
+294 QPHNHSHTEPSHEEHYHHDSE
-305 SHPEHSHEHSD
+305 
-316 EKEHRH
+316 HRQ
-322 ESEHLETV
+322 TV
-330 AHLETQIDD
+330 AHRETQIDD

-349 EKLLYHG
+349 EKLLHHG

-377 VICKPEESDRFE
+377 VICKPEERDRFE

-451 HTDQSLK
+451 HTDRSLE
-458 EIQRQAIEKKN
+458 EIQRQAIQQYLLVK

>member
-1 MFLSIAINVRCPSSF
+1 
-16 YRVTA
+16 
-21 DSTSENHMKVAY
+21 MKVAY

-45 LGALIDAGVPIEYLT
+45 LGALIDAGVSIEYLT
-60 QHLDRLGIEQEY
+60 QHLDRLGINQEY
-72 RLSSKQMIHNG
+72 KLSSKQMIHNG
-83 QQATKAIVTLI
+83 QQATKAIVTLT
-94 NQPEQQH
+94 NQP
-101 AHDHSDHHDHTHTRT
+101 DHSHTHDHTHTRT

-121 KMIIG
+121 KMIIS
-126 AALPDRAEKSSLEV
+126 ATLPDRVEKSSLEI

-181 WLKIEHFYCSALP
+181 WLKIEQFYCSALP
-194 TGGGTV
+194 TGGGTI

-222 VPVFYNRIDRELV
+222 VPVFYNSIDRELV

-283 RGTHTHAKSAI
+283 RATHSHAKSAI
-294 QPHTHRHSDSE
+294 QPHHHTHH
-305 SHPEHSHEHSD
+305 HSHTEPS
-316 EKEHRH
+316 H
-322 ESEHLETV
+322 EEQYHHDSEHLQTV

-349 EKLLYHG
+349 EKLLHHG

-377 VICKPEESDRFE
+377 VICKPEERDRFE

-451 HTDQSLK
+451 HTNQSLK
-458 EIQRQAIEKKN
+458 EIQRQVIEKKN